1 VNALKTLDNSD
12 QMVIKVILQF
22 LKWANP
28 KYTGC
33 IKKRKS
39 NFEMLSHVN

>member
-22 LKWANP
+22 LKWANS

-33 IKKRKS
+33 IKKR
-39 NFEMLSHVN
+39 